1 MWQLHMK
8 RYTKILSTS
17 DCRHPARYQAKS
29 TLVLNWTLWLPD
41 GLKQKLWQAIAAI
54 EGETQ
59 MRYVTSVEK
68 HAIQRGRLEGTAHG
82 IEQALTIGHL
92 A

>member
-29 TLVLNWTLWLPD
+29 TLVLNLALWLPD
-41 GLKQKLWQAIAAI
+41 GLEQKLWQAFAAI
-54 EGETQ
+54 ERGETQ
-59 MRYVTSVEK
+59 MRYVTSVK
-68 HAIQRGRLEGTAHG
+68 RLAIQRGRLEGT
-82 IEQALTIGHL
+82 EQVI
-92 A
+92 